1 MTLLLGLVFGVIG
14 SAYIVYGKRQYE
26 PWFLVIGFALIIYPY
41 FISSALLTILV
52 GVILVLLPIAKHREW
67 F

>member
-14 SAYIVYGKRQYE
+14 SAYIVYGKRQHK

-41 FISSALLTILV
+41 FISSAPLTILV
-52 GVILVLLPIAKHREW
+52 GVILVLLPIAKHKEW